1 MGMRM
6 FRQTACCAALI
17 LMGIPGGRGQDVVPE
32 EAAFQ
37 TARLTL
43 GTPMVRSAVARL
55 GGDREWFGKWPDLR
69 LKVES
74 EADWLRSPLEMEN
87 RLRGLEIRWANSPV
101 WIGYEVPTEGSEPRA
116 TFSIQRGF

>member
-1 MGMRM
+1 MVLLLTGG
-6 FRQTACCAALI
+6 T
-17 LMGIPGGRGQDVVPE
+17 GGRGQDAAPE
-32 EAAFQ
+32 EAASR

-43 GTPMVRSAVARL
+43 GTPMVREAVARR
-55 GGDREWFGKWPDLR
+55 GGDGTWIVKWPDLR
-69 LKVES
+69 LKWES

-101 WIGYEVPTEGSEPRA
+101 WVGYEVPTEGSEPRA